1 MIGEIREAT
10 DRKTTWQRAEG
21 VVKQLNRKLAGWAN
35 HFSLGP
41 VNKAYRAIDGYTAPR
56 LRRWLCKKHK
66 VDGAGTTR
74 FPYEYLY
81 DTLGLVKLQ
90 PKAHSLPRAKA

>member
-35 HFSLGP
+35 YFSLGP

-56 LRRWLCKKHK
+56 PRSIRLTAREQHASRTSTS
-66 VDGAGTTR
+66 TTR
-74 FPYEYLY
+74 L
-81 DTLGLVKLQ
+81 D
-90 PKAHSLPRAKA
+90 S

>member
-10 DRKTTWQRAEG
+10 DRKATWQRAED
-21 VVKQLNRKLAGWAN
+21 VVKQLNQKLAGWAN
-35 HFSLGP
+35 YFNLGP
-41 VNKAYRAIDGYTAPR
+41 VDKAYRAINRYTAPR

-66 VDGAGTTR
+66 VASTGTTR

-81 DTLGLVKLQ
+81 DTIGLVKLQ
-90 PKAHSLPRAKA
+90 RRAHSLPRAKA